1 MHPRS
6 LAVASWPLAVVGVE
20 EPLAGTDF
28 HGPMRVQQ
36 QPGEAG
42 GEVLHK
48 AIGDGAQ
55 GCTDVGW
62 QLVVVML
69 LQERG

>member
-1 MHPRS
+1 MG
-6 LAVASWPLAVVGVE
+6 ADV
-20 EPLAGTDF
+20 
-28 HGPMRVQQ
+28 HGPVRVQQ

-55 GCTDVGW
+55 GRPDIGR